1 MKRFYA
7 TIIITLIICSLCI
20 LNIPKYTLT
29 TTLSTNSSSNIEKPI
44 ELEELDKKEYNSIKK
59 SKSGSKGLKTSKYM
73 ITHYGYDCKGCS
85 GITASEYNVKNTIY
99 YNDSTYGKVR
109 IIAFNKLPL
118 YSIVKIKDYKGSEII
133 AIVLDRGTNHIDLLV
148 NNEKEASKLGITR
161 SDIEILRSGK

>member
-1 MKRFYA
+1 MKRLIAA
-7 TIIITLIICSLCI
+7 TVMLLIICALTI

-29 TTLSTNSSSNIEKPI
+29 TTLSTNSNVDIKKSI
-44 ELEELDKKEYNSIKK
+44 ELEEKTTNKTNYTKKTKNRSND
-59 SKSGSKGLKTSKYM
+59 LKIGKYK

-85 GITASEYNVKNTIY
+85 GKTDSGYNVKDTIY
-99 YNDSTYGKVR
+99 YNDSVYGKVR

-148 NNEKEASKLGITR
+148 NNEKEANKLGVTR

>member
-1 MKRFYA
+1 MKRLIA
-7 TIIITLIICSLCI
+7 TIVMLLIICSLCI

-29 TTLSTNSSSNIEKPI
+29 TTLSTNSNVDIKKSI
-44 ELEELDKKEYNSIKK
+44 ELEEKTTKKTNCTKK
-59 SKSGSKGLKTSKYM
+59 VKSRSNDLKIGKYK

-85 GITASEYNVKNTIY
+85 GKTASGYNVKDTIY
-99 YNDSTYGKVR
+99 YNDSVYGKVR

-148 NNEKEASKLGITR
+148 NNEKEASKLGVTR